1 MVAAKPTPRGAT
13 LKGAPSAGNQAAKIK
28 RRRLRQSLAAKTK
41 SLPAAK

>member
-1 MVAAKPTPRGAT
+1 MVATKPTPRGAT

-28 RRRLRQSLAAKTK
+28 RRLRQTLAAKTK